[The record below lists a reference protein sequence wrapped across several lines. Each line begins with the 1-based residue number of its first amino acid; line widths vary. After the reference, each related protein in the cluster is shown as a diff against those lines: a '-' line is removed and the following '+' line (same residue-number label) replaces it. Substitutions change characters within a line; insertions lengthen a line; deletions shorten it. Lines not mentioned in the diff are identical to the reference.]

1 MMTSRWR
8 RFSILTAFF
17 IKIVITSFSFELS
30 PSSYEPQGRNG
41 VGLLILNATPVG
53 HRHAVGFFESGSH
66 FTRSIGALQSMSS
79 MAGIASYKNTPASSP
94 LKKARCLYAL
104 AKEDYAREKAHN
116 DEVKVRCFVTDTF
129 LLQANHCQG

>member
-66 FTRSIGALQSMSS
+66 FTGEYWR
-79 MAGIASYKNTPASSP
+79 
-94 LKKARCLYAL
+94 
-104 AKEDYAREKAHN
+104 
-116 DEVKVRCFVTDTF
+116 VTVDVIDGWYS
-129 LLQANHCQG
+129 LI

>member
-1 MMTSRWR
+1 M
-8 RFSILTAFF
+8 
-17 IKIVITSFSFELS
+17 
-30 PSSYEPQGRNG
+30 
-41 VGLLILNATPVG
+41 NATPVG

-104 AKEDYAREKAHN
+104 AKETTPAKRPTTMRLRFD
-116 DEVKVRCFVTDTF
+116 V
-129 LLQANHCQG
+129 L